1 MYKDTWRIF
10 ADHRWLGTGLGTMQF
25 VYSRY
30 ESRYDGY
37 IVDHAHNDY
46 LELLA
51 DTGIAGGFCGIAF
64 IVLLFRQGFSNLREA
79 TTSFSVAFHSATL
92 AACSGLLLHS
102 GVDFNLHIPSNALLF
117 FLIAFTG
124 SSPLPDQKRE
134 VRFAACSPPDE
145 HC

>member
-10 ADHRWLGTGLGTMQF
+10 VDHPWIGTGLGTLQF
-25 VYSRY
+25 VYPRY

-37 IVDHAHNDY
+37 VVDHAHNDY

-51 DTGIAGGFCGIAF
+51 DTGVAGGFCGIAF
-64 IVLLFRQGFSNLREA
+64 LVLLFRQGFLNLRSA
-79 TTSFSVAFHSATL
+79 TTPFGVAFHSGGL

-102 GVDFNLHIPSNALLF
+102 AVDFNLHIPSNALLF

-124 SSPLPDQKRE
+124 SSPLPGHKDGNGPCGRLL
-134 VRFAACSPPDE
+134 R
-145 HC
+145 